1 MIDPNLLS
9 AFLNTKFIICGPH
22 GEVVLR
28 VGERNPQLDDL
39 LATYRAM
46 TCAFVTAWN
55 PGSVRLT
62 DAENAAQQSALITEV
77 RARGHS
83 LLYGRGAGESGAWP
97 PEDSILIIGIGRTAA
112 TEIGA
117 LFKQIAI
124 VFAERQQAV
133 ELLLCRE

>member
-1 MIDPNLLS
+1 MIDPDLLS
-9 AFLNTKFIICGPH
+9 AFLSTKFIICAPH
-22 GEVVLR
+22 GDIVLR
-28 VGERNPQLDDL
+28 VGERNPKLDDL
-39 LATYRAM
+39 LATFGAM
-46 TCAFVTAWN
+46 SCAFVTAWN

-62 DAENAAQQSALITEV
+62 DSENAAQQSALITEV

-83 LLYGRGAGESGAWP
+83 LLYGSGAGESGAWP

-112 TEIGA
+112 KEIGA

-133 ELLLCRE
+133 ELLLCGK